1 MLVIADKDRQDLV
14 HSAHVSTDVVEGG
27 YKNGIALA
35 EAVSGE
41 MALSLPELFYN
52 VSWEMKTNSTVHN
65 L

>member
-52 VSWEMKTNSTVHN
+52 VS
-65 L
+65 